1 MLSKGEP
8 LSDLMAYL
16 AIAAFAGLRRRE
28 IERLTWDKIKLPDR
42 EIVMD
47 NEVTKTG
54 ARRIVKIPENL
65 AMWLAPYSDKLNT
78 KEHIVKQNFVKRL
91 NLHF

>member
-8 LSDLMAYL
+8 LSDLRAYL

-28 IERLTWDKIKLPDR
+28 IERLTWDNIKSHNR
-42 EIVMD
+42 EIAMD
-47 NEVTKTG
+47 NEVAKTG
-54 ARRIVKIPENL
+54 ARYIVKIPENL
-65 AMWLAPYSDKLNT
+65 SMWLAPYSDKLNT
-78 KEHIVKQNFVKRL
+78 KEDIVKQNFVKRL

>member
-1 MLSKGEP
+1 
-8 LSDLMAYL
+8 
-16 AIAAFAGLRRRE
+16 
-28 IERLTWDKIKLPDR
+28 
-42 EIVMD
+42 MD

-54 ARRIVKIPENL
+54 ARYIVKIPENL
-65 AMWLAPYSDKLNT
+65 SMWLAPYSDKLNT

>member
-1 MLSKGEP
+1 
-8 LSDLMAYL
+8 
-16 AIAAFAGLRRRE
+16 
-28 IERLTWDKIKLPDR
+28 
-42 EIVMD
+42 MD
-47 NEVTKTG
+47 NEVAKTG

-78 KEHIVKQNFVKRL
+78 KEDIVKQNFVKRL